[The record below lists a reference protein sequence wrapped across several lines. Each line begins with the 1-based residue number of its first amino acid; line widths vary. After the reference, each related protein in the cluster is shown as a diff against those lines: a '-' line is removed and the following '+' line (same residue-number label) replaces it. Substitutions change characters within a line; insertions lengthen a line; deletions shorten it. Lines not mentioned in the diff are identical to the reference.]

1 MDRIILKL
9 AMPIL
14 FAVIFI
20 LTGTAEQVQ
29 AKNVGASVNGHGNL
43 VMDGTLRTFSFH
55 TREFR
60 NGDVEGS
67 FELKNRLLGV
77 RAHAAIDCLPI
88 EGSEAFLSGVLTQVD
103 GIEGPFVGDE
113 IWFRIKDNGEGRGDP
128 PDEISLVIVELPS
141 QPSEI
146 FTCDMTLADILDENP
161 ELTDEDLELQ
171 DIIGGNI
178 QLRPEP

>member
-1 MDRIILKL
+1 M
-9 AMPIL
+9 
-14 FAVIFI
+14 
-20 LTGTAEQVQ
+20 
-29 AKNVGASVNGHGNL
+29 
-43 VMDGTLRTFSFH
+43 
-55 TREFR
+55 
-60 NGDVEGS
+60 
-67 FELKNRLLGV
+67 
-77 RAHAAIDCLPI
+77 
-88 EGSEAFLSGVLTQVD
+88 LTQVD

-178 QLRPEP
+178 QLRP

>member
-1 MDRIILKL
+1 MDRIIFKL

-29 AKNVGASVNGHGNL
+29 AKNVGASVNDHGNL
-43 VMDGTLRTFSFH
+43 VMDGTLLTFSFH
-55 TREFR
+55 AREFH

-88 EGSEAFLSGVLTQVD
+88 EGSEALLSGVLTQVD

-113 IWFRIKDNGEGRGDP
+113 IWYRIKDNGEGRGDP

-178 QLRPEP
+178 QLRP

>member
-1 MDRIILKL
+1 MRFQVPLVKPPPLALIVDWEMVGYLQKNHLTQLPHCGKRSTLSIAFPYIFSLRNHEASYELLINGGGLMDRIILKL

-55 TREFR
+55 AREFR

-77 RAHAAIDCLPI
+77 RGACCNRLP
-88 EGSEAFLSGVLTQVD
+88 EY
-103 GIEGPFVGDE
+103 
-113 IWFRIKDNGEGRGDP
+113 
-128 PDEISLVIVELPS
+128 
-141 QPSEI
+141 
-146 FTCDMTLADILDENP
+146 
-161 ELTDEDLELQ
+161 
-171 DIIGGNI
+171 
-178 QLRPEP
+178 